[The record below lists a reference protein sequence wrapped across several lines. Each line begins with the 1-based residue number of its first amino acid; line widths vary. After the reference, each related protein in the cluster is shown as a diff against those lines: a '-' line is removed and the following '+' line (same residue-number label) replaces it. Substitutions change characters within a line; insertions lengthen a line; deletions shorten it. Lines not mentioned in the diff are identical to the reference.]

1 MIIAQISFCGG
12 RLGESDNRAE
22 MDMEDVK
29 KTLAYAFLYDFT
41 VNVYTDNGEYKF
53 LSISAIKYNDRG
65 NLFFSGNY
73 YYNNSRVKKSFSWR
87 EIVYID
93 INVEKEPEKS
103 IY

>member
-1 MIIAQISFCGG
+1 MIIAQLSFSGG
-12 RLGESDNRAE
+12 RLEESENHLN
-22 MDMEDVK
+22 MDMEDIK

-41 VNVYTDNGEYKF
+41 VNVYTNSGEFKF
-53 LSISAIKYNDRG
+53 LSILSIKYNERG

-73 YYNNSRVKKSFSWR
+73 YNNGSRIKKSFSWR
-87 EIVYID
+87 EILYID